1 MKEIPDH
8 FYRQS
13 AVLPV
18 RRRAGR
24 AEILL
29 ITSRKR
35 TRWVLPKGVVE
46 PGLSAAASAA
56 KEALEEAGIL
66 GRIDPTP
73 LGTYSYSKW
82 GGICDVEVYS
92 MAVTQQLDDWA
103 ESHRDRQW
111 LSPREA
117 AARVEEPALK
127 ALILQCAEPD
137 DDASC

>member
-1 MKEIPDH
+1 MKEVPDY

-13 AVLPV
+13 AVVPV

-29 ITSRKR
+29 ITSRRRK
-35 TRWVLPKGVVE
+35 RWVLPKGVIE

-66 GRIDPTP
+66 GSIDPTP
-73 LGTYSYSKW
+73 LGTYSYPKW

-92 MAVTQQLDDWA
+92 MAVTHQLDDWA
-103 ESHRDRQW
+103 ESYRDRQW
-111 LSPREA
+111 LSASEA

-127 ALILQCAEPD
+127 SLILQCAASHD
-137 DDASC
+137 DDG

>member
-35 TRWVLPKGVVE
+35 TRWVLPKGVVD